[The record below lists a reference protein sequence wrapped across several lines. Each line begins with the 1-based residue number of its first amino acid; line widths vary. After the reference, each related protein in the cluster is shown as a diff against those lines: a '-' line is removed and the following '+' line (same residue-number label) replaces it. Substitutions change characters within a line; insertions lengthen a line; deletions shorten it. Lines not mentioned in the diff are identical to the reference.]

1 MATTA
6 DRVPMKEN
14 RKAGW
19 LIPLALLALALL
31 ALVAWLAM
39 RGDDEGSKNVG
50 TTKSGDEISVAEL
63 TEDDGSKFVGEQ
75 VTLTEE
81 IDDVINTSSFTLGGD
96 SDQLNIPVVGVTD
109 EMFVDTDPVPLEPQL
124 RAKVE
129 GEVVEFKQDDFATKY
144 GEEFADD
151 KYAEFEGKAA
161 LVASSI
167 DIDPADD
174 GGKGE
179 SNG

>member
-1 MATTA
+1 MATA
-6 DRVPMKEN
+6 GDRVPMKDD

-19 LIPLALLALALL
+19 LIPLALLALALV

-39 RGDDEGSKNVG
+39 RGDDEGSRSVG
-50 TTKSGDEISVAEL
+50 TTKSGDEITVAEL

-81 IDDVINTSSFTLGGD
+81 IDDVINESSFTLGGD
-96 SDQLNIPVVGVTD
+96 SDKLNIPVVGVTD
-109 EMFVDTDPVPLEPQL
+109 DMFVDSKAVPLEPQL

-129 GEVVEFKQDDFATKY
+129 GEVVEFQQD
-144 GEEFADD
+144 EFAKQYGDEFSDD
-151 KYAEFEGKAA
+151 RYAEFDGKAA